1 MKKAK
6 DFRYKYVSEP
16 KFKVLSEKRGKDV
29 YRVEAIYLAK
39 GLKPEEITGIPN
51 LPIHSQY

>member
-1 MKKAK
+1 VKKAK